1 MELVKNQKAS
11 CNSNG
16 IIILLSLHLPISWQ
30 ETCHMKNNDNLQS
43 AKFTL
48 LSHAANQT
56 VPREPKE

>member
-1 MELVKNQKAS
+1 MELVKYQKAS

-16 IIILLSLHLPISWQ
+16 IIILLSLQLPISWQ
-30 ETCHMKNNDNLQS
+30 ETCHMKNNDNLQR
-43 AKFTL
+43 KFTL